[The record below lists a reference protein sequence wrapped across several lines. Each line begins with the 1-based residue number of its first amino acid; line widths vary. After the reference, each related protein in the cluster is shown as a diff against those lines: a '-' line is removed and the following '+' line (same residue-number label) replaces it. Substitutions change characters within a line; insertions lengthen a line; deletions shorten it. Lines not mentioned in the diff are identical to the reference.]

1 MLRGPKRRK
10 RKADSTVSVETQW
23 IRARSGGIL
32 RLHADL
38 GQRVKRRDKVGT
50 IADAFGENKVTV
62 KAPSDGIVIGLTRN
76 PLVHQGD
83 AIIHIALVTDDISEP
98 TAILDS

>member
-1 MLRGPKRRK
+1 M
-10 RKADSTVSVETQW
+10 
-23 IRARSGGIL
+23 
-32 RLHADL
+32 
-38 GQRVKRRDKVGT
+38 
-50 IADAFGENKVTV
+50 
-62 KAPSDGIVIGLTRN
+62 RN